1 MGKVVT
7 IEFDTEESA
16 QNFYDAYKDLPDR
29 LPAFKSIEMD
39 WHTPH
44 ELYEHRYTL
53 FRALVFSSHRLRSWM
68 SKQHHDG
75 TMFKDS
81 FIVGI
86 NLPKGPITYHL
97 PMSWWPHFV
106 GITEY
111 EKAPEWDGCT
121 PEQGLVRLNETID
134 SIQRFDALQRERS

>member
-7 IEFDTEESA
+7 VEFDDEDGAEGFA
-16 QNFYDAYKDLPDR
+16 KWLLER
-29 LPAFKSIEMD
+29 KFKMVKSVEID
-39 WHTPH
+39 YHTPH

-53 FRALVFSSHRLRSWM
+53 FRALVFSNYRSHCWM

-75 TMFKDS
+75 TMFDDS

-86 NLPKGPITYHL
+86 NLPSGPVTYHL
-97 PMSWWPHFV
+97 PLSWWSRFV

-111 EKAPEWDGCT
+111 KKAPEWDGCT
-121 PEQGLVRLNETID
+121 PEQGLVRLNLTCDI
-134 SIQRFDALQRERS
+134 LQSWEGVSYNG

>member
-7 IEFDTEESA
+7 IGFETEEQA
-16 QNFYDAYKDLPDR
+16 KDYFKRFKQTEDLYKNV
-29 LPAFKSIEMD
+29 EMD

-53 FRALVFSSHRLRSWM
+53 FRALVFTQHRLRSWM

-75 TMFKDS
+75 TMFEDS
-81 FIVGI
+81 FIVGL
-86 NLPKGPITYHL
+86 NTPDGPVTYHL
-97 PMSWWPHFV
+97 PLSWWDRFV

-121 PEQGLVRLNETID
+121 PEEGLVRLNKIVD
-134 SIQRFDALQRERS
+134 YVQRYEQMERGHGV